1 MKSEKSTIT
10 VCTET
15 GEVLSPSL
23 TPQEKALGFRRFI
36 QVNCEYTTLLSNL
49 AIEHPRAFAI
59 LLFLEKRANSYNALS
74 ITKGTLCE
82 KFKIS
87 TTTVWRQLNVL
98 KKGNLIYFKKEK
110 GHNMF
115 IINPDVFWKGTPSQR
130 NLCEFPKNLFI
141 DKSKKDKEDK
151 KLPYIGAVL

>member
-1 MKSEKSTIT
+1 MKSEKSTVT

-15 GEVLSPSL
+15 GEVLTPTL
-23 TPQEKALGFRRFI
+23 TPQEKALGFKKFI

-74 ITKGTLCE
+74 ITYGTLC
-82 KFKIS
+82 KQFKIS

-98 KKGNLIYFKKEK
+98 KKGNLIYVKKDK
-110 GHNMF
+110 GLNF
-115 IINPDVFWKGTPSQR
+115 YIINPEIVWKGTPIQR
-130 NLCEFPKNLFI
+130 YLCEFPRYLTI
-141 DKSKKDKEDK
+141 DKDETKGKTHYTGSI
-151 KLPYIGAVL
+151 L